1 MLMKRFLTIFVLAL
15 ALLLPSVGAHAYG
28 IDPVRDSIEVAK
40 FRHRMDSIR
49 QHRPVVALVLSGG
62 GAKGAAHIG
71 VIRRLE
77 ELGIPVDMVI
87 GTSMGGLVGG
97 MLSLGYSSEEMARVV
112 TNADWSYLITDKMPR
127 ETKSLAEVKYR
138 SQHHI
143 IIPFW
148 YEKTQFQKIKEQAYE
163 QEGQPRKYSPLKL
176 GAEKDGKAFFED
188 NIWESLPESYVR
200 GQNVTNLINSLSVGY
215 ADTLDFVNLPIPFCC
230 VASDMVSFK
239 AKNWYEGK
247 LAPALRSTMSIP
259 ILFASV
265 RTDGMVL
272 VDGGMRDNYPVGAAK
287 ELGADLIIGVEL
299 SDAKVSYSDVNN
311 LADILYQGIDMLGAD
326 AFAHNENAADVKVKP
341 DLHEYNMLSFGE
353 ESIPVIIRRGYEAA
367 IAVDS
372 ALVAL
377 KQQTGLD
384 TITFQSRRATNINE
398 QYVRISDIEISGV
411 TPKEKDWLINRVGLV
426 PGGLVNKDK
435 MERVVAEICATQT
448 FENVTYEFL
457 GSMEPYKLVL
467 HCTKGPIHQVGLGLR
482 FDSEE
487 VVIANFNLG
496 FNTRKLQ
503 GHRFDINAKIC
514 VNPNVSFTYSYDHPQ
529 TPTFNC
535 ELKAGYSDLSLF
547 KFGRYTNELYLHR
560 LDSDIW
566 KLKADFYVSNIKWK
580 SLDIRGGVRDEFF
593 GAGVRDLAKYDK
605 MYDVNQT
612 TGNYLTLYADAWAET
627 YDSYYFPTKGYSIG
641 LYYGWTFAGWGPWSS
656 SDKFYNFHTMALNG
670 RFIIPAG
677 DVFTFIPSFNFR
689 YVVSRE
695 NYLNRNDPSATPTIP
710 LPFMNIMGGSLAG
723 RYLDQQIPFIG
734 LNFATCV
741 DNIMLI
747 GRTDYQFKLAKNHYL
762 TAMVNYARGSHLFS
776 TFAKGDNYLGVGLEY
791 GYNTIVGPIT
801 ANLHWGGTDRETGA
815 WHGITKLPGLYVSFG
830 YNF

>member
-1 MLMKRFLTIFVLAL
+1 MKRFLTVFSVLL
-15 ALLLPSVGAHAYG
+15 TLLLPSVGASAYG
-28 IDPVRDSIEVAK
+28 IDPVRDSVEVAK

-77 ELGIPVDMVI
+77 ELDIPVDMVI

-97 MLSLGYSSEEMARVV
+97 MLSLGYASEEMERVV
-112 TNADWSYLITDKMPR
+112 TGADWSYLITDKMPR
-127 ETKSLAEVKYR
+127 ETKSLKEVKYR

-143 IIPFW
+143 MIPFW
-148 YEKTQFQKIKEQAYE
+148 YQKEHFKDIKEQAYQ
-163 QEGQPRKYSPLKL
+163 QEGQPRKYAPMAF
-176 GAEKDGKAFFED
+176 GAVNDKKGLFED

-215 ADTLDFVNLPIPFCC
+215 ADTQDFVDLPIPFCC

-239 AKNWYEGK
+239 AKHWYEGK

-287 ELGADLIIGVEL
+287 ELGADIIIGVEL
-299 SDAKVSYSDVNN
+299 SDAKVSYSEVNN

-326 AFAHNENAADVKVKP
+326 SFAHNENAADVKIKP

-353 ESIPVIIRRGYEAA
+353 ESIPIIIKRGYDAA
-367 IAVDS
+367 VAVDS

-377 KQQTGLD
+377 KGRVGSDPL
-384 TITFQSRRATNINE
+384 TFQARRATNINE
-398 QYVRISDIEISGV
+398 QYVRINEVEITGV
-411 TPKEKDWLINRVGLV
+411 TQKEEDWLMKKIGVV
-426 PGGLVNKDK
+426 PGGLVNRMK

-457 GSMEPYKLVL
+457 GSGEPYKLVL
-467 HCTKGPIHQVGLGLR
+467 HCTKGPIHQIGLGLR
-482 FDSEE
+482 FDNEE

-503 GHRFDINAKIC
+503 GHRFDFNAKVC
-514 VNPNVSFTYSYDHPQ
+514 VNPYASLTYSYDNPL
-529 TPTFNC
+529 TPTFNV

-547 KFGRYTNELYLHR
+547 KLGSRTYELNPHR
-560 LDSDIW
+560 FNSDIW
-566 KLKADFYVSNIKWK
+566 KLKADLFLSNIQWK
-580 SLDIRGGVRDEFF
+580 EFDIKGGIRDEFF
-593 GAGVRDLAKYDK
+593 AMGVKDLAKYDR
-605 MYDVNQT
+605 MYDINHT
-612 TGNYLTLYADAWAET
+612 TGNYVSLYADVWRET
-627 YDSYYFPTKGYSIG
+627 YDSYYYPTKGYVLG
-641 LYYGWTFAGWGPWSS
+641 LYYGWTFAGTGPWAA
-656 SDKFYNFHTMALNG
+656 SDKFHNFHTVALNG
-670 RFIIPAG
+670 RFIVPTG
-677 DVFTFIPSFNFR
+677 TFFTFIPAFNFR
-689 YVVSRE
+689 YVGSRE
-695 NYLNRNDPSATPTIP
+695 NYLNRNDPSATPSIP
-710 LPFMNIMGGSLAG
+710 LPFMNIIGGSLAG

-741 DNIMLI
+741 DNLMLI
-747 GRTDYQFKLAKNHYL
+747 GRTDYQFQLSKNNYL
-762 TAMVNYARGSHLFS
+762 TAIVNYARGSHMFS
-776 TFAKGDNYLGVGLEY
+776 TIAKGDNYLGFGVEY

-801 ANLHWGGTDRETGA
+801 VNLHWGATDRETDK
-815 WHGITKLPGLYVSFG
+815 WHGITKMPGLYVSFG